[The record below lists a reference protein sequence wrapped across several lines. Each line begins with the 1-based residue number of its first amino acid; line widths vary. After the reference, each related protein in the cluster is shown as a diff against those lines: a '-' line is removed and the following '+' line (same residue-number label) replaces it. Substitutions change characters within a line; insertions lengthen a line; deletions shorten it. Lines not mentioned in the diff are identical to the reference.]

1 MSIQTFRLLDN
12 SICSISDAEQK
23 LYILIE
29 KYPELENSLYLSLHY
44 WRKNVNFL
52 LVQSNTELKVFEDTL
67 ISDLKI
73 LKESYKSVIKILQE
87 NITNQKF
94 ESQKLET
101 ENVLL
106 NPEEIVLEFNGNTV
120 QEIDETLSQENQIL
134 QEDFEFEFE
143 NPSKIPRLE

>member
-87 NITNQKF
+87 NITNPKL

-120 QEIDETLSQENQIL
+120 QEIDETLLQENPIL